1 MAEAVHPAAPHHL
14 PFFITAP
21 GETDILFNAMVVFL
35 VLMILMV
42 GILYFRLHALP
53 EHIAHRTHKVQL
65 EFVAVLCLLA
75 LFTHNHLFW
84 IAALL
89 LALVRIPDFSTPL
102 ARIADAVATMAG
114 RRLPAA
120 DIEAPALPTDPRKRP
135 ARTRRKAPP
144 SPAPGQLQAESE
156 VPSPS
161 PAPEQLQSAEIE
173 VPSPSRAPGQLQ
185 AVEIEVP
192 SPSRAPDHLEQALAK
207 KRA

>member
-21 GETDILFNAMVVFL
+21 GEPDILFNVMVVFL
-35 VLMILMV
+35 VLIILMV

-65 EFVAVLCLLA
+65 EFVAVLCILA

-89 LALVRIPDFSTPL
+89 LAMVEIPDFSTPL
-102 ARIADAVATMAG
+102 ARMADALATMAG
-114 RRLPAA
+114 RRPPA
-120 DIEAPALPTDPRKRP
+120 K
-135 ARTRRKAPP
+135 
-144 SPAPGQLQAESE
+144 
-156 VPSPS
+156 
-161 PAPEQLQSAEIE
+161 EIE
-173 VPSPSRAPGQLQ
+173 VPSPSRAPN
-185 AVEIEVP
+185 
-192 SPSRAPDHLEQALAK
+192 HLEQALAK

>member
-1 MAEAVHPAAPHHL
+1 MEMAEAVHPAAPHHL

-21 GETDILFNAMVVFL
+21 GETDILFNVMAVFI

-84 IAALL
+84 IVALL

-102 ARIADAVATMAG
+102 AGIADSLAKMASRRRPATDVEVLAPS
-114 RRLPAA
+114 RAPQQLPA
-120 DIEAPALPTDPRKRP
+120 T
-135 ARTRRKAPP
+135 
-144 SPAPGQLQAESE
+144 
-156 VPSPS
+156 
-161 PAPEQLQSAEIE
+161 EIE
-173 VPSPSRAPGQLQ
+173 VPSPSRAPQQLQ

-192 SPSRAPDHLEQALAK
+192 YPTRAPDQLEQALAK

>member
-21 GETDILFNAMVVFL
+21 GEPDTLFNVMVVFL

-65 EFVAVLCLLA
+65 EFVAVLCILA

-89 LALVRIPDFSTPL
+89 LAMVEIPDFSTPL
-102 ARIADAVATMAG
+102 VRIADAVATMAG
-114 RRLPAA
+114 RRLPAE
-120 DIEAPALPTDPRKRP
+120 I
-135 ARTRRKAPP
+135 
-144 SPAPGQLQAESE
+144 E

-185 AVEIEVP
+185 AVDIEVP
-192 SPSRAPDHLEQALAK
+192 SPSRAPNHLEQALAK